1 MVSLLEAD
9 PAQVSRGGG
18 VQVAPEGELDGAGGD
33 ADRAGDV
40 GDGDVGVGLDE
51 ADGPPGYPYQAV
63 RNRS

>member
-1 MVSLLEAD
+1 
-9 PAQVSRGGG
+9 
-18 VQVAPEGELDGAGGD
+18 VAPEGELDGAGGD

-40 GDGDVGVGLDE
+40 GDGDVDVGVGLDE